1 MLKMILLKNLLLE
14 SLKMNKIVE
23 LDDLKVHLRYELDDS
38 TTDEVMPLLVAAES
52 AVLDYITD
60 VFDDFEYPVAIC
72 MAVKLY
78 AGYFDT
84 YRNAE
89 AEAPRNGNFMP
100 MPVQALL
107 YKYRDP
113 SVF

>member
-1 MLKMILLKNLLLE
+1 
-14 SLKMNKIVE
+14 MNKIIE
-23 LDDLKVHLRYELDDS
+23 IDDLKMHLRYELDES
-38 TTDEVMPLLVAAES
+38 TDEEVLPLLVAAES

-60 VFDDFEYPVAIC
+60 KFDDFNYPKSIC

-89 AEAPRNGNFMP
+89 SEAPRNGNFMP

-113 SVF
+113 SVV

>member
-1 MLKMILLKNLLLE
+1 
-14 SLKMNKIVE
+14 MNKIIE
-23 LDDLKVHLRYELDDS
+23 LDDLKAHLRYELDDS
-38 TTDEVMPLLVAAES
+38 TTDEVMLLLVAAES

-60 VFDDFEYPVAIC
+60 EFEYFEYPNSIC

-78 AGYFDT
+78 AGYFDN